1 MANIYNDLPA
11 LKYVIKQLKNVTGTE
26 PNETYTS
33 QILHPE
39 TDAYVVRFLD
49 VPGVYGGGAN
59 SLTSVG
65 DILASGVLNPGPVAQ
80 TKSGNLTINDIFIGK
95 LGSETLPSIAFQGNS
110 GDKIIKF
117 GLDNLTTDV
126 TFNLPAKTTGDWTLA
141 TTADLPPI
149 SVTDGVFD
157 LNYSASGVITVSPY
171 SDKQSGTEGQENVL
185 SFYSGDT
192 TPDGTGKL
200 NLNASFSATNL
211 TATTKVTTSTLESI
225 SDAKVGGDLE
235 VVGSIKVRN
244 DNTDKFTVS
253 ALGAVSTE
261 STLDVTGAAT
271 FEDIITVDGVANLNG
286 GIVVNGDGTTKFS
299 VAKTT
304 GNVFTLGTLNVTGIT
319 TLDEDLI
326 IKNSSGT
333 TVFQVDD
340 ASGTISTTGNAII
353 DGNITVKG
361 GNIFCANPDG
371 SGIFNIGSANLN
383 PVNATLNL
391 GSQPILTGART
402 INIGT
407 NGALGTDTT
416 VNIGSALED
425 PNHSIINLYG
435 TVNVIGGTG
444 SVITTETLNVTDN
457 EIVLNSNA
465 TAPVAGTSG
474 IVINRGASPTYID
487 ATLYWDETTDK
498 WTVSNGLIV
507 SGDISSTGATTST
520 GNFTVGTNALTVEA
534 SSGNT
539 LTTGSLTVA
548 GQTNL
553 NGGLVLDTDK
563 FKVADGTGNTE
574 IAGTLEVDGV
584 TTINNT
590 LSVVGAH
597 DVTFGR
603 DLTVNRDLTVK
614 RDTYLEGNFTVLN
627 RSGDPETVTP
637 KFIVDSENG
646 NTIIAGTLSVD
657 NSVIINGGAGQT
669 FSINNGATPA
679 VNKFTVDSTNG
690 NTNIAG
696 TLETLG
702 AVTGLSFNGLT
713 IDSTTGTLDVLN
725 GKTLAV
731 NGSTTVDINS
741 ITLESTK
748 SITLEHANLVVGDA
762 TGTGT
767 VTIKSDSASARSLT
781 LKNNVTIE
789 GLPANRV
796 LVSDPTG
803 ANVVSS
809 TDKLPASL
817 GGTGLNSYTVGDLI
831 YASDTTTLSTLAAG
845 TGNNKVLT
853 VSGGVPVWQS
863 ISDTLPD
870 IVTPGTYSV
879 VAVNAKGLV
888 TQGEKLIEVGVFG
901 GTNTPSSSLAIGG
914 LFFQE
919 LTPTP

>member
-1 MANIYNDLPA
+1 MALTGPN
-11 LKYVIKQLKNVTGTE
+11 KYVITQLLGNGDLL
-26 PNETYTS
+26 
-33 QILHPE
+33 QLHPR
-39 TDAYVVRFLD
+39 TDADIVLVKDLGNY
-49 VPGVYGGGAN
+49 YAGAN
-59 SLTSVG
+59 VEA
-65 DILASGVLNPGPVAQ
+65 ILASEVLNVSSTAQ
-80 TKSGNLTINDIFIGK
+80 TKASNLTINGVEIGK
-95 LGSETLPSIAFQGNS
+95 LSTIPSVSFLGASYDKTIQLGVQTGQT
-110 GDKIIKF
+110 GD
-117 GLDNLTTDV
+117 LV
-126 TFNLPAKTTGDWTLA
+126 FNLPNKASGTWILA
-141 TTADLPPI
+141 TTDDLPTLSTSSSI
-149 SVTDGVFD
+149 LDNSYTDGVIKFD
-157 LNYSASGVITVSPY
+157 AYTTATAGKLSSSASPTAGTSNLTW
-171 SDKQSGTEGQENVL
+171 SGTFNTNIING
-185 SFYSGDT
+185 T
-192 TPDGTGKL
+192 TI
-200 NLNASFSATNL
+200 NASGNVGGNTL
-211 TATTKVTTSTLESI
+211 TSVANTT
-225 SDAKVGGDLE
+225 VGGDL
-235 VVGSIKVRN
+235 KVTGGIAVN
-244 DNTDKFTVS
+244 NGGLATDKFTVS
-253 ALGAVSTE
+253 SAGAVYTT
-261 STLDVTGAAT
+261 STLDVDGAAG
-271 FEDIITVDGVANLNG
+271 FESTITVDGIANLNG
-286 GIVVNGDGTTKFS
+286 GIIVNGDDTTKFS
-299 VAKTT
+299 VAETT
-304 GNVFTLGTLNVTGIT
+304 GNVFTLGTLDVTGIT

-340 ASGTISTTGNAII
+340 ATGTISTTGNAII

-361 GNIFCANPDG
+361 GNIFCANTDG
-371 SGIFNIGSANLN
+371 SGTFNIGSANLN

-435 TVNVIGGTG
+435 KVNVIGGTG

-474 IVINRGASPTYID
+474 IVINRGASSTYID
-487 ATLYWDETTDK
+487 ATLYWDETTQK

-507 SGDISSTGATTST
+507 SGDISSTGAITST

-553 NGGLVLDTDK
+553 NGGLVLDTNK
-563 FKVADGTGNTE
+563 FVVADGTGNTE

-603 DLTVNRDLTVK
+603 DLIVNRDLTVK

-669 FSINNGATPA
+669 FLINNGATPA

-696 TLETLG
+696 TLNVVG

-731 NGSTTVDINS
+731 DGSTTVGINS

-767 VTIKSDSASARSLT
+767 VTIKSDSASVRSLT
-781 LKNNVTIE
+781 LENNVTIE
-789 GLPANRV
+789 GLPVNRV
-796 LVSDPTG
+796 LVSDSTDT
-803 ANVVSS
+803 NVISS
-809 TDKLPASL
+809 TDKLPVSL
-817 GGTGLNSYTVGDLI
+817 GGTGLSSYTAGDLI
-831 YASDTTTLSTLAAG
+831 YASDTTTLSKLAAG
-845 TGNNKVLT
+845 TGNNGKVLT
-853 VSGGVPVWQS
+853 VSGGVPVWGS
-863 ISDTLPD
+863 SSDALPD
-870 IVTPGTYSV
+870 IVTAGTYS
-879 VAVNAKGLV
+879 AVQVNQKGLV
-888 TQGEKLIEVGVFG
+888 TAGGQFIEVG
-901 GTNTPSSSLAIGG
+901 SLSGVNAPTSALASGG
-914 LFFQE
+914 LFFLE
-919 LTPTP
+919 ITA